1 MIPKVYIDTSV
12 IGGYLDDEFRLHSR
26 RLFSDFQGGR
36 FKAVLSNVTLAEL
49 GQAPEAFRSLLQLPV
64 LESAERV
71 FLDEEATLLSEAY
84 IEDAVVGDAHR
95 VDAQHIAIAT
105 VQRVDILVSWNFQH
119 IVKWSRIRA
128 FSAVNLKQG
137 YPPLEIRSPQ
147 EVYYEDKSG
156 E

>member
-12 IGGYLDDEFRLHSR
+12 IGGYLDNEFRLHSR
-26 RLFSDFQGGR
+26 RLFSDFQAGR

-49 GQAPEAFRSLLQLPV
+49 RQAPDALRALLEHPV
-64 LESAERV
+64 LETAERV
-71 FLDEEATLLSEAY
+71 FLDEEAVLLSEAY
-84 IEDAVVGDAHR
+84 IEDTVVGHAHR

-128 FSAVNLKQG
+128 FNAVNLKQG

-147 EVYYEDKSG
+147 EVYYEDEPG